1 MHDPI
6 DIVISNL
13 FKVLALKVFAI
24 SFEKKFHG
32 MKRQKRKQDALIL
45 KMLPKEV
52 VDKLKSGAD
61 IAENFESATLFSST
75 VVGFAE
81 VTKKCRAMEVGK
93 LINDL

>member
-52 VDKLKSGAD
+52 VD
-61 IAENFESATLFSST
+61 N
-75 VVGFAE
+75 
-81 VTKKCRAMEVGK
+81 
-93 LINDL
+93 